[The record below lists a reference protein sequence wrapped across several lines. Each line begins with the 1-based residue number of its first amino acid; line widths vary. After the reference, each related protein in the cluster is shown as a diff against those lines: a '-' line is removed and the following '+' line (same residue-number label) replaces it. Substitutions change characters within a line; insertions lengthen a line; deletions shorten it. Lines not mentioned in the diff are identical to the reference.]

1 MRNTKRIFLGKA
13 WKIRHQQF
21 QSRFNVGIQR
31 KKKLNPHKG
40 VNISQLVLSFDKLTI
55 CKIDFNITSKVKAFV
70 QTTLFIG
77 CI

>member
-31 KKKLNPHKG
+31 KQKTKLNPHKG
-40 VNISQLVLSFDKLTI
+40 VNISQLVLSFDNITITI
-55 CKIDFNITSKVKAFV
+55 CKLK
-70 QTTLFIG
+70 
-77 CI
+77 

>member
-1 MRNTKRIFLGKA
+1 MENKA
-13 WKIRHQQF
+13 STISIKIKCWY
-21 QSRFNVGIQR
+21 SK

>member
-21 QSRFNVGIQR
+21 QSRFNVG
-31 KKKLNPHKG
+31 HKG